1 MKMGSFLRPSDDS
14 SVRTMGRPG
23 HSRVG
28 RRLACVPVLFAVA
41 FTCIAQDGHP
51 VNGPQGGGTTS
62 QNLAASNAVP
72 QTGNPVKQT
81 RLQKAAAA
89 DNDRRKQMSDE
100 STQLLAMAV
109 ALKAEVDKTNKD
121 VLSVN
126 VIRKADEIQRLAR
139 TVKERIRQGSG
150 SGQVSR

>member
-1 MKMGSFLRPSDDS
+1 MKMGSFLHSSEPLSDSMRWRPA
-14 SVRTMGRPG
+14 R
-23 HSRVG
+23 HRVG
-28 RRLACVPVLFAVA
+28 RRLACAGVLFAVA
-41 FTCIAQDGHP
+41 FACIAQDGQP
-51 VNGPQGGGTTS
+51 VTGPSGDGTTS
-62 QNLAASNAVP
+62 QNTTASNAVP

-89 DNDRRKQMSDE
+89 HNDRRKQISDE

-139 TVKERIRQGSG
+139 TVKERIKQGSG
-150 SGQVSR
+150 PG